1 MARNMGRGLILGEMP
16 MVAMNATLRQHVFMP
31 EDTHVDADSVTW
43 IRLSSAVAA
52 RRRFGSWTI
61 DHWVATLEQEID
73 HRGAHCFKLFCDLQG
88 SQWVTSRSKAD
99 RRAGR

>member
-16 MVAMNATLRQHVFMP
+16 MVAMTATLRQHVFQP

-43 IRLSSAVAA
+43 IRLSSAVEAK
-52 RRRFGSWTI
+52 RRFGTWTI
-61 DHWVATLEQEID
+61 DQWIAALEQEID
-73 HRGAHCFKLFCDLQG
+73 HRGAHRFKLFRDLQDN
-88 SQWVTSRSKAD
+88 QWVTSRSKAD